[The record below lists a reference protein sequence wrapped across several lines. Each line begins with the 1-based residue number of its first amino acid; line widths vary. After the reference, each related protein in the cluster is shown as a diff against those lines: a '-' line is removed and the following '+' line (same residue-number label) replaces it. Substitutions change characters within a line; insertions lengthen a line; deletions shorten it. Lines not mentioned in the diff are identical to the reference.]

1 VNPAYIG
8 NRYVWAKRWKIGDFV
23 DAVSQG
29 LYLSETGGVIYQ
41 AIVCHRFKR
50 QQCVGRGQIRV
61 GLAMMADNSSV
72 MLGKRALMSSE
83 YLCLTFS
90 PCVRMMST
98 FVITL
103 PIIILAYFAM
113 RL

>member
-1 VNPAYIG
+1 MNPACIG

-23 DAVSQG
+23 DVVSQG

-83 YLCLTFS
+83 YVCLSFS
-90 PCVRMMST
+90 T
-98 FVITL
+98 
-103 PIIILAYFAM
+103 
-113 RL
+113 